1 MDLSLLIHTFNQYE
15 FLWDECLEA
24 WSQVD
29 KQNCEYY
36 WGTDTEA
43 YGKHDFGTFHVKNS
57 GVGSWSDRL
66 TRLLHQIPTDYIMY
80 CQEDHWPIKSPPKLN
95 HLMQIVEE
103 NDLLRLQISPI
114 NRFYTLYGAGIPLF
128 FDQKSK
134 YLVSHQ
140 PSIWKKSFLLECI
153 SYNEDPWLNE
163 YEGTKRLNN
172 DPKIIERIGI
182 LPYGWFH
189 HACERGKKIPI
200 PNS

>member
-1 MDLSLLIHTFNQYE
+1 MNLSLLIHTFNQYE
-15 FLWDECLEA
+15 FLWDECLAA

-29 KQNCEYY
+29 KQNCQFY
-36 WGTDTEA
+36 WGTDTGA
-43 YGKHDFGTFHVKNS
+43 YGKHNFGRFHVKHS

-66 TRLLHQIPTDYIMY
+66 TRLLTQIPTDYVFY
-80 CQEDHWPIKSPPKLN
+80 CQEDHWPTKQPPNLSN
-95 HLMQIVEE
+95 LMSIVEE
-103 NDLLRLQISPI
+103 NDLLRLQISPASQ
-114 NRFYTLYGAGIPLF
+114 YYMLAGTELPLF

-140 PSIWKKSFLLECI
+140 PSIWKKSFFLECI

-172 DPKIIERIGI
+172 DPKVIDRIAI
-182 LPYGWFH
+182 LPYNWFH
-189 HACERGKKIPI
+189 HACERGKKVSL